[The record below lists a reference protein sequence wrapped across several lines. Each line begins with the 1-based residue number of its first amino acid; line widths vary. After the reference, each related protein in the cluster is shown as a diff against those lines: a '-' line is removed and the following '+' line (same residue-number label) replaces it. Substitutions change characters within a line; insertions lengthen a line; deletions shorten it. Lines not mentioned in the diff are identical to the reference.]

1 MDAINEISGIEP
13 FLLEGEG
20 YFRVVQKSHLRPR
33 IFTPEIVHSVLC
45 MALEKFI
52 MAILMRTGNLPDNHT
67 FADLVFA
74 LKTEIPVSA
83 EIEAALLTL
92 DLESDLCSL
101 EIRKVRIP
109 GPERMQELVAVGA
122 RLQEAAR
129 EAVRG
134 ENRFPL
140 NLE

>member
-1 MDAINEISGIEP
+1 MDAMHEISGIEP
-13 FLLEGEG
+13 FLREGEG

-52 MAILMRTGNLPDNHT
+52 MAILMRTGTLPENHT

-83 EIEAALLTL
+83 EIEEALLTL

-109 GPERMQELVAVGA
+109 GPERMQELVAVGV

-129 EAVRG
+129 EAVRSD
-134 ENRFPL
+134 NRFPL

>member
-1 MDAINEISGIEP
+1 MEAIHEISGIEP

-20 YFRVVQKSHLRPR
+20 YFRVARNSHHRPL

-67 FADLVFA
+67 FADLVHA
-74 LKTEIPVSA
+74 LKSEIPVSA
-83 EIEAALLTL
+83 EIEAALLAL
-92 DLESDLCSL
+92 DRESDLCSM
-101 EIRKVRIP
+101 EIRNVRIP
-109 GPERMQELVAVGA
+109 GPERMRELVAIGA